1 MIKKSVINS
10 IIISSIK
17 EVKNNSESLS
27 LEDIFTG
34 SGSSI
39 ESIDIVQIVTAVE
52 DKLEDMGY
60 EGYDFFEKIF
70 EYESLTFKD
79 FADLIEDQLNA

>member
-39 ESIDIVQIVTAVE
+39 ESIDIVQILTAVE